1 MVKESKEDQN
11 RALVVQSLIQKP
23 VTLLQLFG
31 VHGQVAP
38 QHAVRAG
45 KQEQELVLTIQ
56 QVPLMSQELIKK
68 VAQLPQLI
76 GGTGQVAPEHA
87 TVVLEQELEHVLIIQ
102 KVQPMSQKLSRK
114 LATFNNAATTLGQHG
129 VHGIHALIVG
139 PFHLNDAVRD
149 VNSSKHQRVP
159 TRVKRYNTNIKR
171 KIVKTQKIT
180 ICQEITLMPR
190 NPGEIYFTRFMDQ
203 TTMVMQKLNV
213 NLMGHFW
220 HFQDPKPKM
229 IS

>member
-1 MVKESKEDQN
+1 MKESKEDQN
-11 RALVVQSLIQKP
+11 HALVVLSLIQKP
-23 VTLLQLFG
+23 VTLLQLF
-31 VHGQVAP
+31 
-38 QHAVRAG
+38 
-45 KQEQELVLTIQ
+45 
-56 QVPLMSQELIKK
+56 
-68 VAQLPQLI
+68 

-213 NLMGHFW
+213 NLMEHFW